1 MDKGLNIRQYF
12 SYELEED
19 NMNSIVSDQQNNLGI
34 KLEDPIPYDEYAK
47 IQTDLINMKQIICE
61 LNTMMNNH
69 NTLKL

>member
-1 MDKGLNIRQYF
+1 
-12 SYELEED
+12 
-19 NMNSIVSDQQNNLGI
+19 MNSIVSDQQNNLGI